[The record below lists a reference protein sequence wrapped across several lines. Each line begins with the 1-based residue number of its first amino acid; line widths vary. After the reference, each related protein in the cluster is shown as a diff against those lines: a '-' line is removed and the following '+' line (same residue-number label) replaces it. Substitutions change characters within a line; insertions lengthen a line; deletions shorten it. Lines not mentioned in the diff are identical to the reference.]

1 MEANILRRF
10 DDLPAE
16 EQERIALE
24 VVDYVLE
31 QEHPLCEAARK
42 LLDDRRLRNV
52 EKRPQTAL
60 SVYSAEEYAPALK
73 LKTRV
78 VKRDT
83 KRWQRHQERYL
94 RAGYR
99 DHRTIWQWDYG
110 NNLFRTQTDAKPR
123 ETLIAMMAGRWPDH
137 GRLSAYAEGS
147 LDRDRYFDAD
157 ADYFEHA
164 YRDRDGR
171 VFDGIRLYDMW
182 NAQLQFG
189 ISDVESIAFLRLI
202 AKDERLVSPI
212 PAKEH
217 VGIYAQIKDRFTAYR
232 GYRDLRHVLAE
243 RLLNPAFPTSRI
255 YADILSDI
263 DAAWILMGHSPRR
276 MASFLQQNPTRAK
289 FLSAV
294 AKRKPKP
301 GATDLSDSW
310 KENLE
315 ARETLPPLI
324 RTHTLDFLADEGLL
338 GFHRR

>member
-10 DDLPAE
+10 DDLPRE
-16 EQERIALE
+16 EQDRIALE
-24 VVDYVLE
+24 VVDYVLA
-31 QEHPLCEAARK
+31 QEHPLCEVARK
-42 LLDDRRLRNV
+42 TLDDRRLRNA
-52 EKRPQTAL
+52 EIEPQTAL

-73 LKTRV
+73 LKTQRIEH
-78 VKRDT
+78 DT
-83 KRWQRHQERYL
+83 KRWQRLEESYL
-94 RAGYR
+94 RSKYR
-99 DHRTIWQWDYG
+99 DHHAIWQWDYG
-110 NNLFRTQTDAKPR
+110 KNRFRSQATAEPRDA
-123 ETLIAMMAGRWPDH
+123 LIAMMAGRWPDH
-137 GRLSAYAEGS
+137 GRLRAYTEGA
-147 LDRDRYFDAD
+147 LDRDGSLDAD

-171 VFDGIRLYDMW
+171 VFAGIRLYDMW
-182 NAQLQFG
+182 NSQLEFG

-202 AKDERLVSPI
+202 AEDERLVSPI

-217 VGIYAQIKDRFTAYR
+217 VGIYAKIKDRFTIYR
-232 GYRDLRHVLAE
+232 GYRDLRLALAE
-243 RLLNPAFPTSRI
+243 RHLNPAFPTSRI
-255 YADILSDI
+255 YADILPEI

-276 MASFLQQNPTRAK
+276 MATFLQQNPTRAK

-310 KENLE
+310 KEHQE
-315 ARETLPPLI
+315 ARQTLPPLI